1 VGFPLLL
8 DLKFQNY
15 VTILKLFWLNCFWF
29 NLLVL
34 LVLFVFSISLICIT
48 YMFLLK
54 YSAYIFLLLLTIYS
68 YFFINSF
75 KVVLETSI
83 NKQIS
88 NIPLPF
94 IDPLTHLFSFHSSKI
109 NIVDKIGHN

>member
-34 LVLFVFSISLICIT
+34 LVLFVFSISLICMT
-48 YMFLLK
+48 YIFLLK
-54 YSAYIFLLLLTIYS
+54 YSVYINL
-68 YFFINSF
+68 
-75 KVVLETSI
+75 
-83 NKQIS
+83 
-88 NIPLPF
+88 
-94 IDPLTHLFSFHSSKI
+94 LFSATTTYPLNVF
-109 NIVDKIGHN
+109 